1 MKKNN
6 LLSNIANLISKSIK
20 DKIEIEKEISN
31 LKAVTGFPTIEKN
44 KELKKYIK
52 WFRLEY
58 QKRPYKY
65 IGDTVALKSV
75 RKYLST
81 GFTLKE
87 SIDKS
92 YRDFK
97 NEFDILDRLRAY
109 GR

>member
-1 MKKNN
+1 MKTNN

-20 DKIEIEKEISN
+20 DKIEVEKEISN
-31 LKAVTGFPTIEKN
+31 LKAVTGFSTIEKN

-75 RKYLST
+75 RKYIAT

-92 YRDFK
+92 K
-97 NEFDILDRLRAY
+97 FDLKAELELLDRLRAY